1 MAQKDPG
8 SYSNSLKNVRGC
20 SGEIID
26 LRERRRMSQQALAAQ
41 AIAEAELADRFE
53 RGIETP
59 EERLAFIEK
68 TLREATHGL
77 N

>member
-1 MAQKDPG
+1 
-8 SYSNSLKNVRGC
+8 
-20 SGEIID
+20 
-26 LRERRRMSQQALAAQ
+26 MSQQALAAQ